1 MDATPI
7 ANLYERL
14 LQAWN
19 ERDAAKFASLFE
31 ENGHVTGFDGSQM
44 TGRAE
49 IESSLKQIFTD
60 HVTSKYV
67 GKIREVRYL
76 TQDVMILR
84 AVSGMIP
91 PNGTDINPSVN
102 TIQAMV
108 AKQHDDAWYIALYQ
122 NTPAQFHGRPDL
134 AQALTD
140 ELRELIK

>member
-7 ANLYERL
+7 ADLYVQL
-14 LQAWN
+14 LDAWN
-19 ERDAAKFASLFE
+19 KRDAAQFAALFE

-44 TGRAE
+44 NGRAE
-49 IESSLKQIFTD
+49 IEASLQQVFAD
-60 HVTSKYV
+60 HETAKYV

-76 TQDVMILR
+76 AQGVMLLR

-91 PNGTDINPSVN
+91 AGQTDINPAVN

-108 AKQHDDAWYIALYQ
+108 ATIQNGRWYITLYQ

-140 ELRELIK
+140 ELREML